1 MTPTD
6 LRPLGKTAI
15 RVTGI
20 AMGCWPIAGVSSL
33 GVTEADSLRTLEQ
46 AVDSG
51 INFFDTAYCYG
62 YDGESERL
70 IGRALGNRRD
80 QIVIAT
86 KGGIHWENR
95 KQARDASA
103 ATLKLECDE
112 SLSRLGTD
120 HVDLLYLHAP
130 DPQIPLAESAGALND
145 LLDAG
150 KTRSVGLSNASVAQL
165 AEFAAICPLSAFQPH
180 YNMLQREIE
189 QAQLPWCV
197 ENSVSVI
204 VYWPLLKGLLAG
216 KLSRDHVFDDRDG
229 RKKYPMFQGSE
240 WLRNLDFVEELREIA
255 TRAGRTVA
263 ELVLNWTIHQPGICS
278 ALCGAKRPEQIQENA
293 RGMGWRL
300 SADQIDQIAAALIRR
315 GASVSR
321 GAVT

>member
-70 IGRALGNRRD
+70 IGRALGKRRD

-103 ATLKLECDE
+103 ATLKRECDE

-130 DPQIPLAESAGALND
+130 DPKVPLAESAGALKD

-150 KTRSVGLSNASVAQL
+150 KTRSVGLSNASVEQL

-197 ENSVSVI
+197 ENGVSVI

-216 KLSRDHVFDDRDG
+216 KLPRDHVFDDRDG
-229 RKKYPMFQGSE
+229 RKKYPMFQGAE
-240 WLRNLDFVEELREIA
+240 WFRNLDFVEELREIA

-300 SADQIDQIAAALIRR
+300 TAAQIEEIAGALIRR